1 MHRFLV
7 LSVLCIMVCIG
18 CTTQSGKKDVDL
30 PDRIPP
36 ATVSATPTVSDS
48 DEIADRN
55 DDSMQSSPVD
65 AATEPSDASIQN
77 DIIAT
82 DAPAAAGASAK
93 DTEIN
98 PGKEPTE
105 PSDAPPE
112 DGAESVADHATVD
125 RPTFDEQ
132 RPCIEPVEEAA
143 GWLDKSQV
151 QVYQTV
157 CGTVA
162 WFDGFFGNQRFDA
175 ASKETT
181 GRISVSGFWDQYD
194 GFDPRFR
201 FRVRLALPALNDRT
215 NLLIGRGDER
225 EMIEGQKQ
233 TPSDSI
239 PSNFNNVEDDSFM
252 LGLGYQKGNGLKRGF
267 DFTVG
272 IRSLDPF
279 VRARFRRAWE
289 LSESTL
295 LRLTPVVYWKWDEKF
310 GATLSGNIDHLLTD
324 RLMLRWSG
332 SGNVSQDDEID
343 GVAWNSWLSLFQ
355 ALADRKAMS
364 YHAFVIGETK
374 DEIQKQ
380 NFGFEV
386 RYRRRILRKWLFLD
400 LVSSVS
406 WPRYLLE
413 EERDINFGI
422 GAGFE
427 MYFGP
432 VPDALLR

>member
-1 MHRFLV
+1 
-7 LSVLCIMVCIG
+7 MVCIG

-82 DAPAAAGASAK
+82 DASAAAGASAK

-162 WFDGFFGNQRFDA
+162 WFDGFFGNRRYDA
-175 ASKETT
+175 ASKETN
-181 GRISVSGFWDQYD
+181 GRISVSGFWDQYE

-201 FRVRLALPALNDRT
+201 FRVKLALPAMNDRA

-239 PSNFNNVEDDSFM
+239 PSNFNSVEDDSFM
-252 LGLGYQKGNGLKRGF
+252 IGLGYQKGHGLKKGF

-272 IRSLDPF
+272 LRSFEPF
-279 VRARFRRAWE
+279 ARARYRRAWE

-295 LRLTPVVYWKWDEKF
+295 LRLSPVVYWKWDEKF
-310 GATLSGNIDHLLTD
+310 GTTLSGNIDHLLTD
-324 RLMLRWSG
+324 RLMFRWSA
-332 SGNVSQDDEID
+332 SGNVSQDDEIR

-355 ALADRKAMS
+355 ALADKKAIS
-364 YHAFVIGETK
+364 YHAFAIGETK
-374 DEIQKQ
+374 EVVAKQ

-386 RYRRRILRKWLFLD
+386 RFRRRILRKWLFLD